1 MSFPVYEK
9 GDVCSAV
16 EEAVFS
22 ATASACGAV
31 VAYFLD
37 SFVVISV
44 LEHGAVVAG
53 EDNHG
58 VVEDTLF
65 LKMVDKLSDTPVG
78 LNYSV
83 AAGAHGGG
91 AGKAFVGS
99 ARHVGL
105 MQTVVEEEGRVG
117 MCGDVVFHLSYE
129 IVGHVFVAPACCCPR
144 PS

>member
-1 MSFPVYEK
+1 M
-9 GDVCSAV
+9 CSAV

-83 AAGAHGGG
+83 AAGGPWWWSRQSVRGERAARGAHADRSRGRR
-91 AGKAFVGS
+91 AR
-99 ARHVGL
+99 RHV
-105 MQTVVEEEGRVG
+105 R
-117 MCGDVVFHLSYE
+117 
-129 IVGHVFVAPACCCPR
+129 
-144 PS
+144 